1 MRTQLFAA
9 ALLGLTVNAASLIG
23 NNNAYAQI
31 DDESAQAS
39 SLAEGA
45 SYVPTAAT
53 TITDAACEQMQGG
66 VVVRLNTPEC
76 QLVKKPSADT
86 LIMGAVQQLGKQ
98 AQELND
104 ALKLA
109 FERNQ
114 KLASAKTM
122 KISGNLSISPMIDE
136 PAVYELTTVP
146 SGSAQPTGAVVAT
159 ATPAAASQSD
169 STSESKTASE

>member
-1 MRTQLFAA
+1 MKTHFFA
-9 ALLGLTVNAASLIG
+9 ALLAAGISAVNLQTYDAHF
-23 NNNAYAQI
+23 NQFAQI
-31 DDESAQAS
+31 AEEEAGKKAT

-45 SYVPTAAT
+45 SYVAT
-53 TITDAACEQMQGG
+53 DAKTITDAACEQVQNG

-114 KLASAKTM
+114 KLASARTM

-136 PAVYELTTVP
+136 PAVYELRTVP
-146 SGSAQPTGAVVAT
+146 SNQA
-159 ATPAAASQSD
+159 
-169 STSESKTASE
+169 

>member
-23 NNNAYAQI
+23 NNNVYAQI

-53 TITDAACEQMQGG
+53 TITDAACEQLQGG

-86 LIMGAVQQLGKQ
+86 LIMGAVQQLGK
-98 AQELND
+98 
-104 ALKLA
+104 
-109 FERNQ
+109 
-114 KLASAKTM
+114 
-122 KISGNLSISPMIDE
+122 
-136 PAVYELTTVP
+136 
-146 SGSAQPTGAVVAT
+146 
-159 ATPAAASQSD
+159 
-169 STSESKTASE
+169 